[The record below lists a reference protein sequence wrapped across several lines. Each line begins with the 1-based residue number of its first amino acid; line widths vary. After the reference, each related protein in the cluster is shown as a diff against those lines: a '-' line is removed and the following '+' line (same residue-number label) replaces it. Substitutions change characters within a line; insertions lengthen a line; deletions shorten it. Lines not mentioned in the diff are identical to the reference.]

1 MDKPYITL
9 SEFLKGRFGEKVFK
23 VSLEAGFTCPNRDG
37 SKGTGGCIYCNSET
51 LVPLS
56 YTGEDIK
63 GQILAGME
71 KVRRRHNANKFIAYF
86 QINSNTYAPIDYLKK
101 VYREALLP
109 DIVGLAVSTRPDCVD
124 YEVLDLLKELKKER
138 FLWLELGLQTAND
151 STLLSINRGHT
162 ASEFK
167 DAVEKARRS
176 GIDVCAHVIIGLPD
190 ETRDDMLGT
199 ARFLADSRVWGV
211 KFHQLQVLKD
221 TPLLKLYEEGK
232 VKTLSLD
239 EYASIVADSLMILPP
254 STVIHRLSGDAP
266 LKYLVAPRWGANKF
280 IVAEQIER
288 LLKLRIEVN
297 SEKV

>member
-9 SEFLKGRFGEKVFK
+9 SEFLKGKFGEKVFK
-23 VSLEAGFTCPNRDG
+23 VALEAGFTCPNRDG

-167 DAVEKARRS
+167 DAAERARLS

-190 ETRDDMLGT
+190 ETRDDMLAT
-199 ARFLADSRVWGV
+199 ARFLRDSRVWGV

-239 EYASIVADSLMILPP
+239 EYASIVADSLMILPT

>member
-1 MDKPYITL
+1 MNKPYITL

-23 VSLEAGFTCPNRDG
+23 VSLDAGFTCPNRDG

-63 GQILAGME
+63 GQILSGME

-151 STLLSINRGHT
+151 STLLTINRGHN

-167 DAVEKARRS
+167 DAVERARLS

-190 ETRDDMLGT
+190 ETRDDMLAT
-199 ARFLADSRVWGV
+199 ARFLRDSRVWGV

-239 EYASIVADSLMILPP
+239 EYASIVAESLTILPP

-280 IVAEQIER
+280 IVAEHIER

>member
-9 SEFLKGRFGEKVFK
+9 SEFLKGKFGEKVFK
-23 VSLEAGFTCPNRDG
+23 VSLDAGFTCPNRDG
-37 SKGTGGCIYCNSET
+37 AKGTGGCIYCNSET

-56 YTGEDIK
+56 YQGEDIK

-109 DIVGLAVSTRPDCVD
+109 DIVGLAVSTRPDCVPD
-124 YEVLDLLKELKKER
+124 EVLDLLQALKKER

-151 STLLSINRGHT
+151 STLLSINRGHN
-162 ASEFK
+162 ASEFR

-190 ETRDDMLGT
+190 ETRDDMLAT
-199 ARFLADSRVWGV
+199 ARFLRDSRVWGV

-239 EYASIVADSLMILPP
+239 EYASIVAESLTILPP

-280 IVAEQIER
+280 IVAEHIER
-288 LLKLRIEVN
+288 LLKLRN
-297 SEKV
+297 

>member
-9 SEFLKGRFGEKVFK
+9 SEFLKGKFGEKVFK
-23 VSLEAGFTCPNRDG
+23 VSLDAGFTCPNRDG
-37 SKGTGGCIYCNSET
+37 AKGTGGCIYCNSET

-56 YTGEDIK
+56 YQGEDIK

-151 STLLSINRGHT
+151 STLLSINRGHN
-162 ASEFK
+162 ASEFR

-239 EYASIVADSLMILPP
+239 EYASIVAESLTILPP

-280 IVAEQIER
+280 IVAEHIER
-288 LLKLRIEVN
+288 LLKLRN
-297 SEKV
+297 